1 MVSEDY
7 RDWALEQLSRAT
19 TRTLTHR
26 AMFGGV
32 GIYAD
37 GIFFALMADDMLYFK
52 VSDLNRPAF
61 EARGMGPFLPFGD
74 PERPMQYYEVPPD
87 LLEATDGLGAWI
99 DDALDVAL
107 SAKRRGR
114 GKRRGSG

>member
-1 MVSEDY
+1 MVSTDY
-7 RDWALEQLSRAT
+7 RAWALEQLRRAT

-52 VSDLNRPAF
+52 VGELNRPA
-61 EARGMGPFLPFGD
+61 FGD

-87 LLEATDGLGAWI
+87 LLESTDGPGPWI
-99 DDALDVAL
+99 DDALQVAL
-107 SAKRRGR
+107 SAKRRGS
-114 GKRRGSG
+114 GKRR